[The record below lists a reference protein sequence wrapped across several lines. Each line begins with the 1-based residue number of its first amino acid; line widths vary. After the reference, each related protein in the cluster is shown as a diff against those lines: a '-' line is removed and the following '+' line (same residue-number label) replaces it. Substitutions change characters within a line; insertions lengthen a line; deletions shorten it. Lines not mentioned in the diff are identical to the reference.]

1 MKAYTYYL
9 GLILVSQSCIAIKFY
24 QSEAE
29 EITGMSS
36 STEMKTMLPMGKTV
50 MLEGEPHPLYFFVK
64 DETLKLDV
72 FGGGSKDSLK
82 AKTIRTKIKQETDS
96 TQFGKLPHHPPERK
110 EKELPL
116 AAKNNRD

>member
-29 EITGMSS
+29 EVNGMSS

-50 MLEGEPHPLYFFVK
+50 MLEGEPHALYFFGK

-72 FGGGSKDSLK
+72 FDDGSKDSLK

-96 TQFGKLPHHPPERK
+96 TLFGKLPHPRRQKRK
-110 EKELPL
+110 
-116 AAKNNRD
+116 D